1 MHGFQEYLQHAYL
14 WAIGS
19 VIGLGQLLISDAPL
33 TWRAAAGR
41 AFVSGGLATIAGSV
55 LLFVAG
61 TPNLALFGVAAALAS
76 LGTSLI
82 ERVIMRYVRSKF
94 PEPHDRRTGDAE

>member
-1 MHGFQEYLQHAYL
+1 MNNLHEYMQHFYL

-19 VIGLGQLLISDAPL
+19 IIGLGQLLMSDAPL

-41 AFVSGGLATIAGSV
+41 AIVSGGLATIAGS
-55 LLFVAG
+55 LLLVFVG

-76 LGTSLI
+76 MGTSAI
-82 ERVIMRYVRSKF
+82 ERAVMQYLRSKY
-94 PEPHDRRTGDAE
+94 PTLHDRRSGDSD

>member
-1 MHGFQEYLQHAYL
+1 MQSFSDYLQHAYL
-14 WAIGS
+14 WIIGS

-41 AFVSGGLATIAGSV
+41 AIVSGGLATIAGS
-55 LLFVAG
+55 LLLVFAG

-76 LGTSLI
+76 LGTSMI
-82 ERVIMRYVRSKF
+82 ERVIMQFVRSKY
-94 PEPHDRRTGDAE
+94 PDVHDRRSGDPS